1 MIWHKKLWMS
11 WCSRPLRYLML
22 RIFIVHVLYKM
33 PEALEFS
40 LSYKLLIL
48 QNGVLSLCLIV
59 KNPWWILQCTSVYNV
74 IKLKEKDQRGF
85 RLTNFPEQLIQ
96 LHAIKESWNS
106 VITFWIGGI
115 HIQLY
120 LIAL

>member
-1 MIWHKKLWMS
+1 
-11 WCSRPLRYLML
+11 
-22 RIFIVHVLYKM
+22 M
-33 PEALEFS
+33 PEAQKFS
-40 LSYKLLIL
+40 LSYQLLIL
-48 QNGVLSLCLIV
+48 QNDGVLSLCLIV

-106 VITFWIGGI
+106 VITF
-115 HIQLY
+115 
-120 LIAL
+120 

>member
-1 MIWHKKLWMS
+1 MNFVMHK
-11 WCSRPLRYLML
+11 C
-22 RIFIVHVLYKM
+22 
-33 PEALEFS
+33 
-40 LSYKLLIL
+40 
-48 QNGVLSLCLIV
+48 
-59 KNPWWILQCTSVYNV
+59 VYNV

-120 LIAL
+120 LLAL

>member
-1 MIWHKKLWMS
+1 
-11 WCSRPLRYLML
+11 
-22 RIFIVHVLYKM
+22 M

-48 QNGVLSLCLIV
+48 QNGGLSLCLIV

-85 RLTNFPEQLIQ
+85 RLTNFPEQSIQ
-96 LHAIKESWNS
+96 LHTIKESWNS

-115 HIQLY
+115 QLY
-120 LIAL
+120 LLALGKVSWMNHVFVIVIEFWNGYK

>member
-1 MIWHKKLWMS
+1 MKCLKLRNLFWV
-11 WCSRPLRYLML
+11 YQ
-22 RIFIVHVLYKM
+22 
-33 PEALEFS
+33 
-40 LSYKLLIL
+40 LLIL
-48 QNGVLSLCLIV
+48 QNDGVLSLCLIV

-106 VITFWIGGI
+106 VITFWIDG
-115 HIQLY
+115 IQLGIPTCFVKSFMNEWKNHVLFVIVIEFWNGY
-120 LIAL
+120 K

>member
-1 MIWHKKLWMS
+1 M
-11 WCSRPLRYLML
+11 
-22 RIFIVHVLYKM
+22 
-33 PEALEFS
+33 
-40 LSYKLLIL
+40 SYKLLIL
-48 QNGVLSLCLIV
+48 QNDGVMGLCLIV

-96 LHAIKESWNS
+96 LHTIKESWNS

-115 HIQLY
+115 QLY
-120 LIAL
+120 LLALGKVSWMNHVFVIVIEFWNGYK